1 MFILFFVFFCIS
13 SIILGPIFYFVPTE
27 KQKGYNLFFLVV
39 MIFSFL
45 TILVISPFMQ
55 IEEILLLMILF
66 ILVAAVSSSGYI
78 FSKTDLENET
88 KLTT

>member
-1 MFILFFVFFCIS
+1 MFFLFFVFFCIS
-13 SIILGPIFYFVPTE
+13 SIIFGPIFYFVSTE
-27 KQKGYNLFFLVV
+27 KQKRYNLFFLVV

-55 IEEILLLMILF
+55 IEEILLLMFLS
-66 ILVAAVSSSGYI
+66 ILVASVSSSGYL
-78 FSKTDLENET
+78 FSKTNPENET